1 MPHDQETQVRQISV
15 VLTKEKSETG
25 KAPEFGNVQK
35 GGSRKHEQAVQYF
48 KRH

>member
-35 GGSRKHEQAVQYF
+35 GGSPQTRASSSVL
-48 KRH
+48 